1 MIHIHQGISALGAF
15 KTQSLQLKI
24 TQAQAGLKLLG
35 AEFIHFADLN
45 DNLDE
50 NKTKQLTQLLSY
62 SEPLN
67 INNAI
72 SSIVV
77 IPRLGTISPWSS
89 KATDIMH
96 LCDMTQIKRIERA
109 VVYHF
114 DAKIKNQS
122 AVLACVVD
130 KMTESELSSIDEANT
145 IFDNFEPRPF
155 SNVDILNQGKTALEK
170 TNIELGLALSDGEID
185 YLVQSFTK
193 LERNPTD
200 IELMMFAQ
208 ANSEHCRHKIF
219 NADWKVDGVE
229 QAKSLFSMIR
239 NTYHKHPEGLL
250 SVYSDNSAVMAGSEG
265 ERFYADKNGKYV
277 ATKEH
282 RAILMK
288 VETHNHP
295 TAIAPHPGAA
305 TGSGG
310 EIRDEGAT
318 GRGSKPKVGLCG
330 FSVSNLKINK
340 AGQPWEI
347 DNGKPSQIVSALDIM
362 LEGPIGAAAFNN
374 EFGRPNILGYFRT
387 YEQATPEGD
396 IRGYH
401 KPIMLAGGLGHIQE
415 QHIKK
420 GDIPVGSKIIV
431 LGGPAMLIGLG
442 GGAASSIKSGDQ
454 SEDLDFA
461 SVQRANPEMER
472 RAQEVIDRCTNLG
485 NENPIIS
492 IHDIGAGGL
501 SNGLPELVND
511 SGRGGRFELR
521 NIPNDDNQMS
531 PLEIWCN
538 ESQERYVLAIAP
550 SSLDIFSDI
559 CLRER
564 APFAVLGES
573 TKEQELVLSDELFG
587 DTPIDMPM
595 SVLLGNPPKTSIEAI
610 TQDINLNPLDTSN
623 IHLDEAINR
632 ILQLPTVAS
641 KNFLI
646 TIGDRSITGM
656 VARDQFVG
664 PWQVPVADCAISI
677 ADYVGY
683 KGEIMSLGERTP
695 LALCDANAAARMT
708 IGEAL
713 TNMLGGYVADIHDI
727 SLSANWMSASGH
739 TGEDAKL
746 FEAVKAIG
754 MDLCPELGL
763 TVPVGKDSMSMKSS
777 WTEGGQDKSVTSPL
791 SLIITA
797 FSKTPDVRL
806 QITPLLDTTTDSE
819 LLLIDL
825 GLGQNRM
832 GGSCL
837 AQVFN
842 QIGNIAPNLDDS
854 ALFKRFF
861 TVINQLNKDGLIS
874 AYHDR
879 SDGGVIT
886 TLLEMAFASHTGL
899 TINTDASIE
908 SLFNEELGCVIQVK
922 SENKHAVADALKAA
936 GIASCTHLIATLNNS
951 DSIEIITNNQ
961 TIYSQPRSSLQAL
974 WSTTSYEIA
983 KLRDNPECAQQE
995 FDAISQSTDGIKIDL
1010 NFDLNQSIVSP
1021 YIKTNVKPKIAILR
1035 EQGVNGQVEM
1045 GAAFDKAQF
1054 EAIDVHMSDILSG
1067 RLSLD
1072 EFKGLV
1078 ACGGFSYGDVLGA
1091 GRGWASSILYNARAK
1106 DEFEAFFNRDD
1117 SFALGVCNGC
1127 QMISNL
1133 NEIIPGAQNWPSFNR
1148 NVSEQFEARFSS
1160 VKIGKT
1166 NSIFLN
1172 DMQDSIMPIA
1182 IAHGEGRASFTHD
1195 TGKARINNIA
1205 MQYVDHQGDITQTYP
1220 HNPNGS
1226 EQATAGVTNDS
1237 GRVTIMMPH
1246 PERVFRAVQHSH
1258 HPKDWFDR
1266 SPWMRMFENA
1276 RAWVD

>member
-1 MIHIHQGISALGAF
+1 MIHIHQGINALGAF
-15 KTQSLQLKI
+15 KTKSLQVKL
-24 TQAQAGLKLLG
+24 TQAQPGLSLLG
-35 AEFIHFADLN
+35 AEYIHFTDLNADL
-45 DNLDE
+45 DE
-50 NKTKQLTQLLSY
+50 DKSEQLTQLLSY
-62 SEPLN
+62 EESLN
-67 INNAI
+67 IDDAI
-72 SSIVV
+72 SSVII

-96 LCDMTQIKRIERA
+96 LCDITQINRIERA

-114 DAKIKNQS
+114 DEKIVNHS
-122 AVLACVVD
+122 EVLSCVMD
-130 KMTESELSSIDEANT
+130 KMTESELADIDNAHA
-145 IFDNFEPRPF
+145 IFDHFEPRPF
-155 SNVDILNQGKTALEK
+155 SSVDILSQGKSALEK

-185 YLVQSFTK
+185 YLVESFIK

-219 NADWKVDGVE
+219 NADWTIDNTE

-250 SVYSDNSAVMAGSEG
+250 SVYSDNSAVMAGFDG
-265 ERFYADKNGKYV
+265 ERFYADKDGKYV
-277 ATKEH
+277 SSNEH

-318 GRGSKPKVGLCG
+318 GQGSKPKVGLCG
-330 FSVSNLKINK
+330 FSVSNLKINN
-340 AGQPWEI
+340 ATQPWEVEH
-347 DNGKPSQIVSALDIM
+347 GKPSQIVSALDIM
-362 LEGPIGAAAFNN
+362 IEGPIGAAAFNN
-374 EFGRPNILGYFRT
+374 EFGRPNTLGYFRS
-387 YEQATPEGD
+387 YEQQTPDGD
-396 IRGYH
+396 VRGYH

-420 GDIPVGSKIIV
+420 GEIPVGSKIIV

-442 GGAASSIKSGDQ
+442 GGAASSIKSGEQ

-472 RAQEVIDRCTNLG
+472 RAQEVIDRCANLAG
-485 NENPIIS
+485 DNPIIS

-521 NIPNDDNQMS
+521 NIPNDDKQMS
-531 PLEIWCN
+531 PLEVWCN

-550 SSLDIFSDI
+550 SSLDLFSDI
-559 CLRER
+559 CTRER

-573 TKEQELVLSDELFG
+573 TKEQELVLSDELFS
-587 DTPIDMPM
+587 DTPINMPM
-595 SVLLGNPPKTSIEAI
+595 SVLLGNPPKTSINAI
-610 TQDINLNPLDTSN
+610 TQEINLNALDTSA
-623 IHLDEAINR
+623 IKLDDAINR

-646 TIGDRSITGM
+646 TIGDRSVTGM

-677 ADYVGY
+677 SDYVGF

-695 LALCDANAAARMT
+695 LALCDANSAARMT

-713 TNMLGGYVADIHDI
+713 TNMLSGYVEDIHDI

-739 TGEDAKL
+739 PGEDSKL
-746 FEAVKAIG
+746 FEAVKAVG

-777 WTEGGQDKSVTSPL
+777 WTDDGVDKSVTSPL

-797 FSKTPDVRL
+797 FSKTPDVRA
-806 QITPLLDTTTDSE
+806 QKTPLLETDSDSE

-825 GLGQNRM
+825 GFGQNRM

-837 AQVFN
+837 AQVYN

-854 ALFKRFF
+854 SLFKKFF
-861 TVINQLNKDGLIS
+861 TVINQLNKANLIS

-886 TLLEMAFASHTGL
+886 TILEMAFASHCGL
-899 TINTDASIE
+899 DIETNASIE
-908 SLFNEELGCVIQVK
+908 ALFNEELGCVIQVSNANK
-922 SENKHAVADALKAA
+922 SKVVAALTEA
-936 GIASCTHLIATLNNS
+936 GLADCTSTIATINNS
-951 DSIEIITNNQ
+951 DTINITSNGKQ
-961 TIYSQPRSSLQAL
+961 IYSQSRAELHTL
-974 WSTTSYEIA
+974 WSSTSYEIA
-983 KLRDNPECAQQE
+983 KLRDNPDCAQQE
-995 FDAISQSTDGIKIDL
+995 FDNISQTTDGIKTDLSFDIDH
-1010 NFDLNQSIVSP
+1010 SIITP

-1054 EAIDVHMSDILSG
+1054 DAVDVHMSDILSG
-1067 RLSLD
+1067 RISLE

-1106 DEFEAFFNRDD
+1106 DQFETFFNRED

-1127 QMISNL
+1127 QMMSNL
-1133 NEIIPGAQNWPSFNR
+1133 RDIVPGSENWPSFSR

-1160 VKIGKT
+1160 VKIGKSH
-1166 NSIFLN
+1166 SIFLN

-1182 IAHGEGRASFTHD
+1182 IAHGEGKASFS
-1195 TGKARINNIA
+1195 GNSINNIA
-1205 MQYVDHQGDITQTYP
+1205 LQYVDHQGNTTQSYP

-1226 EQATAGVTNDS
+1226 EQGVAGVTNDS

-1246 PERVFRAVQHSH
+1246 PERVFRAVQNSH
-1258 HPKDWFDR
+1258 HSKDWNER

-1276 RAWVD
+1276 RAWID

>member
-1 MIHIHQGISALGAF
+1 MIHIHQGINALGAF
-15 KTQSLQLKI
+15 KAKSLQVKL
-24 TQAQAGLKLLG
+24 TQAQPGLSLLG
-35 AEFIHFADLN
+35 AEYIHFTDLNADL
-45 DNLDE
+45 DE
-50 NKTKQLTQLLSY
+50 DKSVQLTQLLSY
-62 SEPLN
+62 EEPLN
-67 INNAI
+67 IDDAI
-72 SSIVV
+72 SSIII

-96 LCDMTQIKRIERA
+96 LCDITQINRIERA

-114 DAKIKNQS
+114 DEKIVNHS
-122 AVLACVVD
+122 EVLSCVMD
-130 KMTESELSSIDEANT
+130 KMTESELADIDNAHA
-145 IFDNFEPRPF
+145 IFDHFEPRPF
-155 SNVDILNQGKTALEK
+155 SSVDILSQGKSALEK

-185 YLVQSFTK
+185 YLVESFIK

-219 NADWKVDGVE
+219 NADWTIDNTE

-250 SVYSDNSAVMAGSEG
+250 SVYSDNSAVMAGFDG
-265 ERFYADKNGKYV
+265 ERFYADKDGKYV
-277 ATKEH
+277 SSNEH

-318 GRGSKPKVGLCG
+318 GKGSKPKVGLCG
-330 FSVSNLKINK
+330 FSVSNLKINN
-340 AGQPWEI
+340 ATQPWEVEH
-347 DNGKPSQIVSALDIM
+347 GKPSQIVSALDIM
-362 LEGPIGAAAFNN
+362 IEGPIGAAAFNN
-374 EFGRPNILGYFRT
+374 EFGRPNTLGYFRS
-387 YEQATPEGD
+387 YEQQTPDGD
-396 IRGYH
+396 VRGYH

-420 GDIPVGSKIIV
+420 GEIPVGSKIIV

-442 GGAASSIKSGDQ
+442 GGAASSIKSGEQ

-472 RAQEVIDRCTNLG
+472 RAQEVIDRCANLADD
-485 NENPIIS
+485 NPIIS

-521 NIPNDDNQMS
+521 NIPNDDKQMS
-531 PLEIWCN
+531 PLEVWCN

-550 SSLDIFSDI
+550 SSLDLFSDI
-559 CLRER
+559 CTRER

-573 TKEQELVLSDELFG
+573 TKEQELVLSDELFS
-587 DTPIDMPM
+587 DTPINMPM
-595 SVLLGNPPKTSIEAI
+595 SVLLGNPPKTSINAI
-610 TQDINLNPLDTSN
+610 TQEINLNSLDTSA
-623 IHLDEAINR
+623 IKLDDAINR

-646 TIGDRSITGM
+646 TIGDRSVTGM

-677 ADYVGY
+677 SDYVGF

-695 LALCDANAAARMT
+695 LALCNANSAARMT

-713 TNMLGGYVADIHDI
+713 TNMLSGYVEDIHDI

-739 TGEDAKL
+739 PGEDSKL
-746 FEAVKAIG
+746 FEAVKAVG

-777 WTEGGQDKSVTSPL
+777 WTDDGVDKSVTSPL

-797 FSKTPDVRL
+797 FSKTPDVRA
-806 QITPLLDTTTDSE
+806 QKTPLLETDSDSE

-825 GLGQNRM
+825 GFGQNRM

-837 AQVFN
+837 AQVYN

-854 ALFKRFF
+854 SLFKKFF
-861 TVINQLNKDGLIS
+861 TVINQLNKANLIS

-886 TLLEMAFASHTGL
+886 TILEMAFASHCGL
-899 TINTDASIE
+899 DIETNTSIE
-908 SLFNEELGCVIQVK
+908 ALFNEELGCVIQVSNSNK
-922 SENKHAVADALKAA
+922 SKVIEALTEAGLAD
-936 GIASCTHLIATLNNS
+936 CTSTIATVNNS
-951 DSIEIITNNQ
+951 DTINITSNGKQ
-961 TIYSQPRSSLQAL
+961 IYSQSRAELHTL
-974 WSTTSYEIA
+974 WSSTSYEIA
-983 KLRDNPECAQQE
+983 KLRDNPDCAQQE
-995 FDAISQSTDGIKIDL
+995 FDNISQTTDGIKTDLSFDIDH
-1010 NFDLNQSIVSP
+1010 SIITP

-1054 EAIDVHMSDILSG
+1054 DAVDVHMSDILSG
-1067 RLSLD
+1067 RISLE

-1106 DEFEAFFNRDD
+1106 DEFETFFNRED

-1127 QMISNL
+1127 QMMSNL
-1133 NEIIPGAQNWPSFNR
+1133 RDIIPGSQNWPSFSR

-1160 VKIGKT
+1160 VKIGKSH
-1166 NSIFLN
+1166 SIFLN

-1182 IAHGEGRASFTHD
+1182 IAHGEGKASF
-1195 TGKARINNIA
+1195 GGNSINNIA
-1205 MQYVDHQGDITQTYP
+1205 LQYVDHQGDTTQAYP

-1226 EQATAGVTNDS
+1226 EQGVAGVTNDS

-1246 PERVFRAVQHSH
+1246 PERVFRAVQNSH
-1258 HPKDWFDR
+1258 HSKDWNER

-1276 RAWVD
+1276 RA

>member
-1 MIHIHQGISALGAF
+1 MIHTHQGISALGAF
-15 KTQSLQLKI
+15 KTKALQVKI
-24 TQAQAGLKLLG
+24 SKAQPGLNLLA
-35 AEFIHFADLN
+35 AEFIHLADLN
-45 DNLDE
+45 EALTEVETNHLDH
-50 NKTKQLTQLLSY
+50 LLSY
-62 SEPLN
+62 APVLSV
-67 INNAI
+67 NAAQ

-89 KATDIMH
+89 KATDIVH
-96 LCDMTQIKRIERA
+96 LCDINKIKRIERA
-109 VVYHF
+109 TIYHF
-114 DAKIKNQS
+114 DAKITKSPQ
-122 AVLACVVD
+122 VLAAIMD
-130 KMTESELSSIDEANT
+130 KMTESVLDSINDAHT
-145 IFDNFEPRPF
+145 LFDSFEPQPF
-155 SNVDILNQGKTALEK
+155 TSVDILTNGKSALEK
-170 TNIELGLALSDGEID
+170 TNIALGLALSDGEID
-185 YLVQSFTK
+185 YLVESFIK

-219 NADWKVDGVE
+219 NADWTIDGVE

-250 SVYSDNSAVMAGSEG
+250 SVYSDNSAVMAGHEG
-265 ERFYADKNGKYV
+265 ERFYADEQGKYV
-277 ATKEH
+277 GQQEH

-318 GRGSKPKVGLCG
+318 GQGSKPKVGLCG
-330 FSVSNLKINK
+330 FSVSNLKIED
-340 AGQPWEI
+340 AQQPWEI
-347 DNGKPSQIVSALDIM
+347 EHGKPSQIVSALDIM

-374 EFGRPNILGYFRT
+374 EFGRPNT
-387 YEQATPEGD
+387 
-396 IRGYH
+396 
-401 KPIMLAGGLGHIQE
+401 
-415 QHIKK
+415 
-420 GDIPVGSKIIV
+420 
-431 LGGPAMLIGLG
+431 
-442 GGAASSIKSGDQ
+442 
-454 SEDLDFA
+454 
-461 SVQRANPEMER
+461 
-472 RAQEVIDRCTNLG
+472 RCANLG
-485 NENPIIS
+485 DDNPIIS

-550 SSLDIFSDI
+550 SSVELFSNI
-559 CLRER
+559 CQRER

-573 TKEQELVLSDELFG
+573 TKEQELVLSDKLFEN
-587 DTPIDMPM
+587 TPIDMPM
-595 SVLLGNPPKTSIEAI
+595 SVLLGNPPKTSIDAA
-610 TQDINLNPLDTSN
+610 TQDISLNPLDTSDIN
-623 IHLDEAINR
+623 LDEAISR

-646 TIGDRSITGM
+646 TIGDRSVTGM

-677 ADYVGY
+677 SDYVGY

-708 IGEAL
+708 IGESL
-713 TNMLGGYVADIHDI
+713 TNMLGGYVEDIHDI

-739 TGEDAKL
+739 KGEDAKL
-746 FEAVKAIG
+746 FEAVKAVG

-777 WTEGGQDKSVTSPL
+777 WTEGGEDKSVTSPL

-806 QITPLLDTTTDSE
+806 QQTPLLDTDSESE

-825 GLGQNRM
+825 GFGQDRM

-837 AQVFN
+837 AQVYN
-842 QIGNIAPNLDDS
+842 QVGDIAPNLDDS
-854 ALFKRFF
+854 AVFKSFF

-886 TLLEMAFASHTGL
+886 TLLEMAFASHCGL
-899 TINTDASIE
+899 NITTDTNIE
-908 SLFNEELGCVIQVK
+908 NLFNEELGCVIQVK
-922 SENKHAVADALKAA
+922 SSNKQAVNNALVTADLEQ
-936 GIASCTHLIATLNNS
+936 CTHSIATINTT
-951 DSIEIITNNQ
+951 DTIEIIENGKTA
-961 TIYSQPRSSLQAL
+961 YSQPRAKLHAL
-974 WSTTSYEIA
+974 WSSTSYEIS
-983 KLRDNPECAQQE
+983 KLRDNPDCAQQE
-995 FDAISQSTDGIKIDL
+995 FDAISQSTNGIKTDL
-1010 NFDLNQSIVSP
+1010 SFDLNQSIVTP
-1021 YIKTNVKPKIAILR
+1021 YIKTNIKPRVAILR

-1045 GAAFDKAQF
+1045 GAAFNKAEF
-1054 EAIDVHMSDILSG
+1054 DAIDVHMSDILSG
-1067 RLSLD
+1067 RISLE

-1091 GRGWASSILYNARAK
+1091 GRGWASSILYNSRAK
-1106 DEFEAFFNRDD
+1106 DEFETFFNRED
-1117 SFALGVCNGC
+1117 SFTLGICNGC

-1133 NEIIPGAQNWPSFNR
+1133 TEIIPGAKNWPSFSR

-1160 VKIGKT
+1160 VKISESD
-1166 NSIFLN
+1166 SIFLK
-1172 DMQDSIMPIA
+1172 DMAGSTMPIA
-1182 IAHGEGRASFTHD
+1182 IAHGEGKVSFN
-1195 TGKARINNIA
+1195 GNNPNNIA
-1205 MQYVDHQGDITQTYP
+1205 LQYVDHSGNTTQSYP

-1226 EQATAGVTNDS
+1226 DNAVAGVTNDS
-1237 GRVTIMMPH
+1237 GQVTIMMPH
-1246 PERVFRAVQHSH
+1246 PERVFRAVQNSH
-1258 HPKDWFDR
+1258 HPKDWNER
-1266 SPWMRMFENA
+1266 SPWLRMFENA

>member
-1 MIHIHQGISALGAF
+1 MIHIHQGINALGAF
-15 KTQSLQLKI
+15 KTKSLQVKL
-24 TQAQAGLKLLG
+24 TQAQPGLSLLG
-35 AEFIHFADLN
+35 AEYIHFTDLNADL
-45 DNLDE
+45 DE
-50 NKTKQLTQLLSY
+50 GKSEQLTQLLSY
-62 SEPLN
+62 EEPLN
-67 INNAI
+67 IDDAI
-72 SSIVV
+72 SSVII

-96 LCDMTQIKRIERA
+96 LCDITQINRIERA

-114 DAKIKNQS
+114 DEKIVNHS
-122 AVLACVVD
+122 EVLSCVMD
-130 KMTESELSSIDEANT
+130 KMTESELADIDNAHA
-145 IFDNFEPRPF
+145 IFDHFEPRPF
-155 SNVDILNQGKTALEK
+155 SSVDILSQGKSALEK

-185 YLVQSFTK
+185 YLVESFIK

-219 NADWKVDGVE
+219 NADWTIDNTE

-250 SVYSDNSAVMAGSEG
+250 SVYSDNSAVMAGFDG
-265 ERFYADKNGKYV
+265 ERFYADKDGKYV
-277 ATKEH
+277 SSNEH

-318 GRGSKPKVGLCG
+318 GQGSKPKVGLCG
-330 FSVSNLKINK
+330 FSVSNLKINN
-340 AGQPWEI
+340 ATQPWEVEH
-347 DNGKPSQIVSALDIM
+347 GKPSQIVSALDIM
-362 LEGPIGAAAFNN
+362 IEGPIGAAAFNN
-374 EFGRPNILGYFRT
+374 EFGRPNTLGYFRS
-387 YEQATPEGD
+387 YEQQTPDGD
-396 IRGYH
+396 VRGYH

-420 GDIPVGSKIIV
+420 GEIPVGSKIIV

-442 GGAASSIKSGDQ
+442 GGAASSIKSGEQ

-472 RAQEVIDRCTNLG
+472 RAQEVIDRCANLADD
-485 NENPIIS
+485 NPIIS

-521 NIPNDDNQMS
+521 NIPNDDKQMS
-531 PLEIWCN
+531 PLEVWCN

-550 SSLDIFSDI
+550 SSLDLFSDI
-559 CLRER
+559 CTRER

-573 TKEQELVLSDELFG
+573 TKEQELVLSDELFS
-587 DTPIDMPM
+587 DTPINMPM
-595 SVLLGNPPKTSIEAI
+595 SVLLGNPPKTSINAI
-610 TQDINLNPLDTSN
+610 TQEINLNALDTSA
-623 IHLDEAINR
+623 IKLDDAINR

-646 TIGDRSITGM
+646 TIGDRSVTGM
-656 VARDQFVG
+656 VARDQFIG

-677 ADYVGY
+677 SDYVGF

-695 LALCDANAAARMT
+695 LALCDANSAARMT

-713 TNMLGGYVADIHDI
+713 TNMLSGYVEDIHDI

-739 TGEDAKL
+739 PGEDSKL
-746 FEAVKAIG
+746 FEAVKAVG

-777 WTEGGQDKSVTSPL
+777 WTDDGVDKSVTSPL

-797 FSKTPDVRL
+797 FSKTPDVRA
-806 QITPLLDTTTDSE
+806 QKTPLLDTDSDSE

-825 GLGQNRM
+825 GFDQNRM

-837 AQVFN
+837 AQVYN

-854 ALFKRFF
+854 SLFKKFF
-861 TVINQLNKDGLIS
+861 TVINQLNKANLIS

-886 TLLEMAFASHTGL
+886 TILEMAFASHCGL
-899 TINTDASIE
+899 DIETNASIE
-908 SLFNEELGCVIQVK
+908 ALFNEELGCVIQVSNANK
-922 SENKHAVADALKAA
+922 SKVVAALAEA
-936 GIASCTHLIATLNNS
+936 GLADCTSTIATINDS
-951 DSIEIITNNQ
+951 DTINITSNGKQ
-961 TIYSQPRSSLQAL
+961 IYSQSRAELHTL
-974 WSTTSYEIA
+974 WSSTSYEIA
-983 KLRDNPECAQQE
+983 KLRDNPDCAQQE
-995 FDAISQSTDGIKIDL
+995 FDNISQTTDGIKTDLSFDIDH
-1010 NFDLNQSIVSP
+1010 SIITP

-1054 EAIDVHMSDILSG
+1054 DAVDVHMSDILSG
-1067 RLSLD
+1067 RISLE

-1106 DEFEAFFNRDD
+1106 DQFETFFNRED

-1127 QMISNL
+1127 QMMSNL
-1133 NEIIPGAQNWPSFNR
+1133 RDIVPGSQNWPSFSR

-1160 VKIGKT
+1160 VKIGKSH
-1166 NSIFLN
+1166 SIFLN

-1182 IAHGEGRASFTHD
+1182 IAHGEGKASFS
-1195 TGKARINNIA
+1195 GNSINNIA
-1205 MQYVDHQGDITQTYP
+1205 LQYVDHQGNTTQSYP

-1226 EQATAGVTNDS
+1226 EQGVAGVTNDS

-1246 PERVFRAVQHSH
+1246 PERVFRAVQNSH
-1258 HPKDWFDR
+1258 HSKDWNER

-1276 RAWVD
+1276 RAWID